1 MSSNEKPSIV
11 SLLPSATEI
20 VAELGLTDNLVAV
33 THECD
38 FPVGVERKPHIT
50 ASRINHESMTSHEID
65 QHVRSQLDG
74 HNTIYDL
81 NDELL
86 ARLNPDVILT
96 QELCDVC
103 AVNYEIV
110 KKSAKVYAADARIV
124 SLEPTTINEIFEN
137 IETVA
142 EVCGVEEIG
151 VKAVESLRTRVE
163 ALSRVVYDSRPN
175 VFMLEWLD
183 PPFAP
188 GHWVP
193 EQVEL
198 AGGNCLLGEPG
209 KKSITLSFEQVIES
223 DPDILCLIPCGF
235 TIEDIER
242 HLETTAFPAGLK
254 STKAFRNNRI
264 YALDAT
270 SYFSRPGPRVVEGAE
285 ILAAV
290 IHPESREMPLNTQ
303 AIQID
308 VTRLTFEETKSA

>member
-1 MSSNEKPSIV
+1 M
-11 SLLPSATEI
+11 PSATEI
-20 VAELGLTDNLVAV
+20 VAALGLTEQLMAI

-38 FPVGVERKPHIT
+38 FPIGIEQKPHIT
-50 ASRINHESMTSHEID
+50 ASRINHESMTSREID
-65 QHVRSQLDG
+65 EHVRSQLDG

-81 NDELL
+81 DEKLL
-86 ARLNPDVILT
+86 GKISPDVILT

-110 KKSAKVYAADARIV
+110 KKSAKVYAADAKIV
-124 SLEPTTINEIFEN
+124 SLEPTTISEILEN

-142 EVCGVEEIG
+142 EICGVPEKGRE
-151 VKAVESLRTRVE
+151 VVERLNSRMTSLRSSTAKIE
-163 ALSRVVYDSRPN
+163 SKPD

-198 AGGNCLLGEPG
+198 AGGNCLLGRAGER
-209 KKSITLSFEQVIES
+209 SVTLSFEQVIET
-223 DPDILCLIPCGF
+223 DPDLICLIPCGF
-235 TIEDIER
+235 TISDIEK
-242 HLETTAFPAGLK
+242 HLKTTSFPSALK
-254 STKAFRNNRI
+254 EVKAIRNNEV

-290 IHPESREMPLNTQ
+290 IHPEMHEKPLTSQ
-303 AIQID
+303 AVQVD
-308 VTRLTFEETKSA
+308 VSKLVFKESKSA